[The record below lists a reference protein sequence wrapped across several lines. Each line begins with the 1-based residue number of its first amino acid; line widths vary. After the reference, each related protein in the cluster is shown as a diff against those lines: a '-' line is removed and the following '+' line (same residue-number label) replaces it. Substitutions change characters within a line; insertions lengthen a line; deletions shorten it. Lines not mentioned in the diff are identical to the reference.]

1 MEGKT
6 TEPISRNKVLSNLLW
21 RFLERCGAQGV
32 TFIVSLVLAR
42 LLDPAIYGTIAIVL
56 VFTSILDVFVDSGLG
71 NALIQKKDA
80 DDLDFSSVF
89 FFNVCMCVVLYALIF
104 LAAPLIAS
112 FYKKP
117 ELIALIRVMSL
128 TVVVSGVKN
137 IQHAY
142 VSRNMLFKRFF
153 YATLG
158 GTISAAVVGIYMAY
172 AGYGVWA
179 IVAQHLLNVV
189 MDTVI
194 LWATVRWRPKRMF
207 SWERL
212 RGLLFYGWKLLV
224 SELLETVYTRLRQLI
239 IGKLYTDEDLAFY
252 NRGEQIPQF
261 LTNNINTATNSVL
274 FPAMA
279 AEQDRTERVRSMT
292 MRAITLSTYV
302 IMPVMAGLAVCAEPI
317 VRIILTE
324 KWVPCVPFLQVFCI
338 AYAFLP
344 FHIANLN
351 AVKAM
356 GRSDLFLKMEILKKI
371 VDLII
376 LAIAMWFGPFVMALS
391 LLAADVISQVINSWP
406 NAKLIGYSYLKQLRD
421 MFPNI
426 ALTLAMCLIIYPV
439 RLLPLKDWAL
449 LLIQVPLGILVY
461 VVGSK
466 LIHNENYSYILSVLK
481 RFTARGR
488 SETAQGE
495 EKE

>member
-1 MEGKT
+1 MEGKD
-6 TEPISRNKVLSNLLW
+6 TEPVGGNKVISNLFW

-42 LLDPAIYGTIAIVL
+42 LLDPAVYGTIAIVL

-71 NALIQKKDA
+71 NALIQKKNA

-89 FFNVCMCVVLYALIF
+89 FFNVCMCVALYALIF

-112 FYKKP
+112 FYDKP
-117 ELIALIRVMSL
+117 ELVPLIRVMGL

-142 VSRNMLFKRFF
+142 VARNMMFKRFF

-158 GTISAAVVGIYMAY
+158 GTLCAAAVGIYMAY

-179 IVAQHLLNVV
+179 IVAQHLLNVA
-189 MDTVI
+189 MDTAI
-194 LWATVRWRPKRMF
+194 LWLTVKWRPKRMF

-212 RGLLFYGWKLLV
+212 RGLFSYGWKLLV

-239 IGKLYTDEDLAFY
+239 IGKMYTDEDLAFY

-274 FPAMA
+274 LPAMA
-279 AEQDRTERVRSMT
+279 AEQDRAERVRGMT

-302 IMPVMAGLAVCAEPI
+302 IMPVMGGLAVCAEPI
-317 VRIILTE
+317 VRIVLTE
-324 KWVPCVPFLQVFCI
+324 KWIPCVPFLQVFCI

-371 VDLII
+371 IDLGI
-376 LAIAMWFGPFVMALS
+376 LAAAMWFGPFVMALS
-391 LLAADVISQVINSWP
+391 LLAGDLASQVINSWP
-406 NAKLIGYSYLKQLRD
+406 NRKLIGYPYGRQLRD
-421 MFPNI
+421 LLPNI
-426 ALTLAMCLIIYPV
+426 ALTLAMCLIVCVV

-461 VVGSK
+461 VAGSK
-466 LIHNENYSYILSVLK
+466 LTRNTSYAYILSAVK
-481 RFTARGR
+481 RFSKRGQ
-488 SETAQGE
+488 SDTAQGE
-495 EKE
+495 TRE

>member
-1 MEGKT
+1 MEGKS
-6 TEPISRNKVLSNLLW
+6 TEPVGGNKVLSNLLW

-42 LLDPAIYGTIAIVL
+42 LLDPGIYGMIAIVL

-71 NALIQKKDA
+71 NALIQKKNA

-89 FFNVCMCVVLYALIF
+89 YFNVCMCLVLYALIF

-112 FYKKP
+112 FYRKP
-117 ELIALIRVMSL
+117 ELVALIRVMSL

-158 GTISAAVVGIYMAY
+158 GTVCAAVVGIYMAY

-179 IVAQHLLNVV
+179 IVAQHLLNVA
-189 MDTVI
+189 MDTAI
-194 LWATVRWRPKRMF
+194 LWATVKWRPKRMF

-212 RGLLFYGWKLLV
+212 RGLFSYGWKLLV

-239 IGKLYTDEDLAFY
+239 IGKMYTDEDLAFY

-274 FPAMA
+274 LPAMA
-279 AEQDRTERVRSMT
+279 AEQDRAERVRTMT

-302 IMPVMAGLAVCAEPI
+302 IMPVLAGLAVCAESV
-317 VRIILTE
+317 VRIVLTE
-324 KWVPCVPFLQVFCI
+324 KWVPCVPFLRVFCI

-356 GRSDLFLKMEILKKI
+356 GRSDLFLKMEILKKA
-371 VDLII
+371 VDLAI
-376 LAIAMWFGPFVMALS
+376 LAVAMWFGPFVMALS
-391 LLAADVISQVINSWP
+391 LLVGDLISQVINSWP
-406 NAKLIGYSYLKQLRD
+406 NRKLIGYSYGKQLLD
-421 MFPNI
+421 MLPNI
-426 ALTLAMCLIIYPV
+426 ALTLVMCLIVSAV

-466 LIHNENYSYILSVLK
+466 LTHNESFAFILSVLK
-481 RFTARGR
+481 RFKRGGQ
-488 SETAQGE
+488 SDTSQGE

>member
-1 MEGKT
+1 MEGKD
-6 TEPISRNKVLSNLLW
+6 TEPVGGNKVISNLFW

-42 LLDPAIYGTIAIVL
+42 LLDPAVYGTIAIVL

-71 NALIQKKDA
+71 NALIQKKNA

-89 FFNVCMCVVLYALIF
+89 FFNVCMCVALYALIF

-112 FYKKP
+112 FYDKP
-117 ELIALIRVMSL
+117 ELVPLIRVMGL

-142 VSRNMLFKRFF
+142 VARNMMFKRFF

-158 GTISAAVVGIYMAY
+158 GTLCAAAVGIYMAY

-179 IVAQHLLNVV
+179 IVAQHLLNVA
-189 MDTVI
+189 MDTAI
-194 LWATVRWRPKRMF
+194 LWLTVKWRPKRMF

-212 RGLLFYGWKLLV
+212 RGLFSYGWKLLV

-239 IGKLYTDEDLAFY
+239 IGKMYTDEDLAFY

-274 FPAMA
+274 LPAMA
-279 AEQDRTERVRSMT
+279 AEQDRAERVRGMT

-302 IMPVMAGLAVCAEPI
+302 IMPVMGGLAVCAEPI
-317 VRIILTE
+317 VRIVLTE
-324 KWVPCVPFLQVFCI
+324 KWIPCVPFLQVFCI

-371 VDLII
+371 IDLGI
-376 LAIAMWFGPFVMALS
+376 LAAAMWFGPFVMALS
-391 LLAADVISQVINSWP
+391 LLAGDLASQVINSWP
-406 NAKLIGYSYLKQLRD
+406 NRKLIGYPYGRQLRD
-421 MFPNI
+421 LLPNI
-426 ALTLAMCLIIYPV
+426 ALTLAMCLIVSAV

-461 VVGSK
+461 VAGSK
-466 LIHNENYSYILSVLK
+466 LTRNTSYAYILSAVK
-481 RFTARGR
+481 RFSKRGQ
-488 SETAQGE
+488 SDTAQGE
-495 EKE
+495 TRE

>member
-6 TEPISRNKVLSNLLW
+6 TEPVSRNKVLSNLLW

-179 IVAQHLLNVV
+179 SSA
-189 MDTVI
+189 
-194 LWATVRWRPKRMF
+194 
-207 SWERL
+207 
-212 RGLLFYGWKLLV
+212 
-224 SELLETVYTRLRQLI
+224 
-239 IGKLYTDEDLAFY
+239 LAF
-252 NRGEQIPQF
+252 
-261 LTNNINTATNSVL
+261 
-274 FPAMA
+274 
-279 AEQDRTERVRSMT
+279 RSWGFT
-292 MRAITLSTYV
+292 
-302 IMPVMAGLAVCAEPI
+302 G
-317 VRIILTE
+317 
-324 KWVPCVPFLQVFCI
+324 
-338 AYAFLP
+338 
-344 FHIANLN
+344 
-351 AVKAM
+351 
-356 GRSDLFLKMEILKKI
+356 
-371 VDLII
+371 
-376 LAIAMWFGPFVMALS
+376 FG
-391 LLAADVISQVINSWP
+391 
-406 NAKLIGYSYLKQLRD
+406 
-421 MFPNI
+421 
-426 ALTLAMCLIIYPV
+426 
-439 RLLPLKDWAL
+439 
-449 LLIQVPLGILVY
+449 
-461 VVGSK
+461 VG
-466 LIHNENYSYILSVLK
+466 
-481 RFTARGR
+481 G
-488 SETAQGE
+488 
-495 EKE
+495 